1 MPQPR
6 RGKTGRAV
14 HLTYQ
19 VDLQDPTKASL
30 EQIRNTVIEKI
41 TRSVQEEL
49 ESPAEETTHD
59 RHTSVHSK
67 DKGIEIRGVAEFRDI
82 PIERPGP

>member
-6 RGKTGRAV
+6 RGQKARAV
-14 HLTYQ
+14 HMTYQ
-19 VDLQDPTKASL
+19 VDLSEPTEADL
-30 EQIRNTVIEKI
+30 ENIRNTVIEKI

-49 ESPAEETTHD
+49 ADAVSNTTHD

-67 DKGIEIRGVAEFRDI
+67 DKGLEIRGIAEVKEVR
-82 PIERPGP
+82 IEGPGG